1 MAKIIAH
8 DYQRQ
13 WVDERDS
20 WEQSHA
26 TSNDNQRLRMQNR
39 CNQQERK

>member
-20 WEQSHA
+20 WEESHA
-26 TSNDNQRLRMQNR
+26 TSNDNQRMRMQNR
-39 CNQQERK
+39 CSHQERK